1 MNFKNVTF
9 DLLSELHFIELYR
22 KINLDIY
29 H

>member
-9 DLLSELHFIELYR
+9 DLLRELHFIELYR